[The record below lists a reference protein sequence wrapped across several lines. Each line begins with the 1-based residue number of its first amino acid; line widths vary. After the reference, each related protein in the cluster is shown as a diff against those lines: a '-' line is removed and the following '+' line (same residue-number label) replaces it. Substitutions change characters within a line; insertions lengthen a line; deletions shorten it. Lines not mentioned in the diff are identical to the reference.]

1 MKFLS
6 LCFLF
11 LSPVLLAQNNT
22 LLYKIHKKG
31 YEDSYI
37 FGTTHLIPDTAFYFP
52 EKLNKILGSCDA
64 VVLEIDDITNQDKA
78 KELMRLK
85 SGSAFDIFSP
95 VQKDSVIQWGSA
107 TLHMTPE
114 AFEKGFST
122 RVPFMLLQIGMQ
134 SMLKVPVKSYELEI
148 MGRAYNNEQ
157 PIYGLETMEFQV
169 SVFQSLPD
177 SVMASMIL
185 EEIRHPEANAEQ
197 ERKLTGLYIAKN
209 TEALAAYV
217 SEEQGSAELTQ
228 SLIVDRNRNWIPKI
242 TDYMQTR
249 SCFFAVGA
257 GHLGGASGVLQL
269 LKNEGFDVTPVNY

>member
-6 LCFLF
+6 LCLLF
-11 LSPVLLAQNNT
+11 LSNVLLAQNNT

-52 EKLNKILGSCDA
+52 EKLDKIIASCDA

-78 KELMRLK
+78 KELMQLK
-85 SGSAFDIFSP
+85 SGSAFDIFTP
-95 VQKDSVIQWGSA
+95 EQKDSVIQWGSSA
-107 TLHMTPE
+107 LHMTPA
-114 AFEKGFST
+114 AFEKGFSG

-134 SMLKVPVKSYELEI
+134 SMLKVSVKSYELEI
-148 MGRAYNNEQ
+148 MGRAYNNGQ

-169 SVFQSLPD
+169 SVFEALPD
-177 SVMASMIL
+177 SVMATMVL
-185 EEIRHPEANAEQ
+185 EEIRHPEANLEQ
-197 ERKLTGLYIAKN
+197 ERKMTELYVAKN

-217 SEEQGSAELTQ
+217 ADEQGNSALTQ
-228 SLIVDRNRNWIPKI
+228 SLVFDRNRSWIPKMKE
-242 TDYMQTR
+242 YMQAR

-257 GHLGGASGVLQL
+257 GHLGGNAGVLQL
-269 LKNEGFDVTPVNY
+269 LKNEGFDVTPVKY